1 MRARFG
7 VVALLPLLAGC
18 GVAFGAGAGVHYDE
32 GDRENGYYE
41 DAYYE
46 DAYYGS
52 RDGDGRYDR
61 GHGRRVDYRRLPVPR
76 GHVPPAGR
84 CRVWLP
90 GVPPWHQPNSGSC
103 ARLERRVPPGAWLL
117 VRPARAPGV
126 VELLAF
132 DDRRPRVRLRY
143 LYDIRSG
150 RRLTY

>member
-18 GVAFGAGAGVHYDE
+18 GVAFGAGGGVHYDE
-32 GDRENGYYE
+32 GYYE
-41 DAYYE
+41 DGYYE

-52 RDGDGRYDR
+52 GGMGGYDR
-61 GHGRRVDYRRLPVPR
+61 GHGGRVDYRRLPVPR
-76 GHVPPAGR
+76 GHIPPAGR

-90 GVPPWHQPNSGSC
+90 GVPPGHQPSSGSC

-117 VRPARAPGV
+117 VRPARNPGV

-143 LYDIRSG
+143 LYDTRSG
-150 RRLTY
+150 RRLSY